1 LVLVD
6 TVLPQEVVVIEQMVL
21 DHNQAVINLQFV
33 EPMVEIHHLREEP
46 HSVGDMEQVLIGA
59 IHQTMDMADPVVVE
73 VEHLDTAMVPVTVV
87 LLAQVDVEAL
97 QLNLHPHMVVMET
110 EEVVELD
117 SILQAVEA
125 VLVVEVE
132 KELLEVLLLVATV

>member
-117 SILQAVEA
+117 SILQAAEE

-132 KELLEVLLLVATV
+132 KELLVVLLLAETV

>member
-59 IHQTMDMADPVVVE
+59 IHQTMDMADPGVVE

-87 LLAQVDVEAL
+87 LLVQADVVLL
-97 QLNLHPHMVVMET
+97 QLNLHPHMVVT
-110 EEVVELD
+110 EIEAVVELV
-117 SILQAVEA
+117 SIILAVEEE
-125 VLVVEVE
+125 LVVVVE
-132 KELLEVLLLVATV
+132 KERLEVLLLVAMV

>member
-1 LVLVD
+1 M
-6 TVLPQEVVVIEQMVL
+6 VLPQEVVVIEQMVL

-46 HSVGDMEQVLIGA
+46 HLAVDTVEVHIGDIPR
-59 IHQTMDMADPVVVE
+59 TMDMADLVVVE
-73 VEHLDTAMVPVTVV
+73 VVHLGIVMVQETVV
-87 LLAQVDVEAL
+87 ILAQVDVEAL

-117 SILQAVEA
+117 SILQAAAE
-125 VLVVEVE
+125 VLVVEAE
-132 KELLEVLLLVATV
+132 KELLVVLLLVETV